1 MWGLS
6 TAQKETERQNREE
19 LSSGETQRYHKKG
32 DLGDPLAPTTEAAPP
47 GGSGAESSPSASA
60 QRHLGLQRPS
70 LGSTKK
76 AGVLS
81 FPERKL
87 STEMPCGVRRGA
99 QRRLDSL

>member
-6 TAQKETERQNREE
+6 TAQKETEREPRGAEQRRE
-19 LSSGETQRYHKKG
+19 RYYERG

-76 AGVLS
+76 AGVPS

-87 STEMPCGVRRGA
+87 STEMPCGVRHGARRG
-99 QRRLDSL
+99 LDSL